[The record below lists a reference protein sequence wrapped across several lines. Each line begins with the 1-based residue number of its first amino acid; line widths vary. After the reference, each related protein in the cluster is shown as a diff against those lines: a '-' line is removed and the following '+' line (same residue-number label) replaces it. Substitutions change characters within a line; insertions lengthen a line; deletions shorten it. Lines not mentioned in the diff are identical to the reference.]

1 MYVKDTQTQL
11 LKKKNTQK
19 PLTKVPFSF
28 INGDS
33 EDNCLLKFQIPEF
46 AKTELNLFVQVKWY
60 LKSNPTSII

>member
-11 LKKKNTQK
+11 LKKKKTHTQK

-46 AKTELNLFVQVKWY
+46 AKTELNLFVQV
-60 LKSNPTSII
+60 